1 MDQHLPDPNRP
12 LTVSILRAA
21 LEDLEAAGHGD
32 TPISRYIDGGPNL
45 LIQMHNIVA
54 DTSVAACPPATAL
67 GFCSVWDATQQGDA
81 ITNFV
86 IL

>member
-1 MDQHLPDPNRP
+1 MDKLPDPNQP

-21 LEDLEAAGHGD
+21 LESLEGAGYGD
-32 TPISRYIDGGPNL
+32 TPISRYVDGGPNL
-45 LIQMHNIVA
+45 LIQTHNIAA
-54 DTSVAACPPATAL
+54 DTSLTAQHQAPAL
-67 GFCSVWDATQQGDA
+67 GFCSAWDATRQGNT

>member
-1 MDQHLPDPNRP
+1 MNQLADPNRP

-21 LEDLEAAGHGD
+21 LEGLEAAGYGA
-32 TPISRYIDGGPNL
+32 TPISTYTGDDSQR
-45 LIQMHNIVA
+45 LIQARNVCPDMSIA
-54 DTSVAACPPATAL
+54 DRPNPPAL
-67 GFCSVWDATQQGDA
+67 GFCSTWDASRQTDV

>member
-1 MDQHLPDPNRP
+1 MDRLPDPNQP

-21 LEDLEAAGHGD
+21 LESLEDAGYGD
-32 TPISRYIDGGPNL
+32 TPISRYIEDGPNL
-45 LIQMHNIVA
+45 LIQMHNITA
-54 DTSVAACPPATAL
+54 DNSVPSREHAPAL
-67 GFCSVWDATQQGDA
+67 GFCSAWDASRQGNA

>member
-1 MDQHLPDPNRP
+1 MDKLPDPNQP

-32 TPISRYIDGGPNL
+32 IPISRYVDAGPNL
-45 LIQMHNIVA
+45 LIQMHNIAA
-54 DTSVAACPPATAL
+54 DTSLPDRHQAPAL
-67 GFCSVWDATQQGDA
+67 GFCSAWDATRQGNA

>member
-1 MDQHLPDPNRP
+1 MDQLPDPNQP

-21 LEDLEAAGHGD
+21 LENLEAAGYGD
-32 TPISRYIDGGPNL
+32 TPVGRYVDGGPNL
-45 LIQMHNIVA
+45 IIQMHNIIA
-54 DTSVAACPPATAL
+54 DTSRTAQHCAPAL
-67 GFCSVWDATQQGDA
+67 GFCSVWDVTRQGDA

>member
-1 MDQHLPDPNRP
+1 MDQHLPDPNQP

-21 LEDLEAAGHGD
+21 LEGLEAAGYGD
-32 TPISRYIDGGPNL
+32 TPISRYVEDGPNL
-45 LIQMHNIVA
+45 LIQMHNITA
-54 DTSVAACPPATAL
+54 DTSLTVQHKAAAL
-67 GFCSVWDATQQGDA
+67 EFCSAWDASRQTGV